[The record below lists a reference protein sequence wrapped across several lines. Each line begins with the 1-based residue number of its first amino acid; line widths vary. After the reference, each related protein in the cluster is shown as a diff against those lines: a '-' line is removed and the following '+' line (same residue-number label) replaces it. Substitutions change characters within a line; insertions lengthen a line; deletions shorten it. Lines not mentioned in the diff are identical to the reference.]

1 MLLTAMRTT
10 VRLDDA
16 LLREAKREASRCGM
30 TLSAMIEEALR
41 ERLARTASADE
52 PRSRVR
58 LPTFRG
64 RGLVPCV
71 ELDDSAALLDLM
83 EETP

>member
-1 MLLTAMRTT
+1 MRTM
-10 VRLDDA
+10 VQLDDA

-41 ERLARTASADE
+41 ERLARTASADA

-64 RGLVPCV
+64 RGLVPRV